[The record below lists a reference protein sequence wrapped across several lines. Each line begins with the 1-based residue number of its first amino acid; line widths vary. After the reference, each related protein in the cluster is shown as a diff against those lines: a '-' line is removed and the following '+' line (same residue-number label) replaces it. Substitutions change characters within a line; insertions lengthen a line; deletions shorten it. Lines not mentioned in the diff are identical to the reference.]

1 MNHVLPARR
10 NAGHRQTVLL
20 NAVFDDLEKELE
32 RYQTGLRGGPGRDRK
47 RGARTPAAVAR
58 AGRELTEQRA
68 LVLELLLA
76 RDGAGKAYDLLA
88 DMRALNPGVAPMTVY
103 RALDFLVEQ
112 GLVHKVA
119 ATSSFVVCKH
129 GPHPHNDPVFLVCG
143 RCGDATEWDNPALGN
158 QVEQALAG
166 LGLHAHGMEINV
178 DCARC
183 QAQDAQRR

>member
-1 MNHVLPARR
+1 MPRKTAPRAPVQTAKPPTPRQ
-10 NAGHRQTVLL
+10 HRQAL
-20 NAVFDDLEKELE
+20 AEAQA
-32 RYQTGLRGGPGRDRK
+32 RCAAQ
-47 RGARTPAAVAR
+47 GAQ
-58 AGRELTEQRA
+58 LTEQRA

-178 DCARC
+178 DCVRC

>member
-1 MNHVLPARR
+1 MP
-10 NAGHRQTVLL
+10 
-20 NAVFDDLEKELE
+20 
-32 RYQTGLRGGPGRDRK
+32 RK
-47 RGARTPAAVAR
+47 SAPRAAVQTAKQPTLKRHQKALAEAHAR
-58 AGRELTEQRA
+58 CAAQGAQLTEQRA

-76 RDGAGKAYDLLA
+76 RDGGGKAYDLLA

-119 ATSSFVVCKH
+119 ATSSFLVCKH
-129 GPHPHNDPVFLVCG
+129 GPHPHTDPVFLVCG
-143 RCGDATEWDNPALGN
+143 RCGDTTEWDNPALGS

-166 LGLHAHGMEINV
+166 LGMHAHGMEISV

-183 QAQDAQRR
+183 VAQSQD

>member
-1 MNHVLPARR
+1 MPRKTASRAPVQTAKQPTPRR
-10 NAGHRQTVLL
+10 HRQAL
-20 NAVFDDLEKELE
+20 ADAQA
-32 RYQTGLRGGPGRDRK
+32 RCAAQ
-47 RGARTPAAVAR
+47 GAQ
-58 AGRELTEQRA
+58 LTEQRA

-119 ATSSFVVCKH
+119 ANSSFVVCKH

-143 RCGDATEWDNPALGN
+143 RCGDATEWDNPVLGS

-166 LGLHAHGMEINV
+166 LGLHAHGMEISV

-183 QAQDAQRR
+183 QAQDTQRR

>member
-1 MNHVLPARR
+1 MPRKPAPRSPVQTAKQPTAKR
-10 NAGHRQTVLL
+10 HQKALVQAHERCARQ
-20 NAVFDDLEKELE
+20 
-32 RYQTGLRGGPGRDRK
+32 
-47 RGARTPAAVAR
+47 GAQ
-58 AGRELTEQRA
+58 LTEQRA

-112 GLVHKVA
+112 GL
-119 ATSSFVVCKH
+119 
-129 GPHPHNDPVFLVCG
+129 GPHPHSDPVFLVCG
-143 RCGDATEWDNPALGN
+143 RCGDTTEWDNPALGS

-166 LGLHAHGMEINV
+166 LGMHAHGMEISV

-183 QAQDAQRR
+183 VSQAAG